1 MYCRGIVGKSADF
14 ASLRSRVAATSRL
27 VSSRHVGANSI
38 ASNAGLMTRNTGLQN
53 LVVRHSSS
61 SQSASVTGLESV
73 VLIRLPT
80 MATSQLRRSGFASAN
95 FCGSQPLSAEA
106 GLGVRLFHSSRY
118 AFAEDQNNAPRKSP
132 YQIFVDT
139 FREEWNK
146 SKELQDNI
154 KALQDETGKMSDS
167 DAYRKAKDAYEKAR
181 SGTSAASS
189 MTAETLKKAGKVVG
203 DAAST
208 AWESPIVK
216 TTRQA
221 VNTTAETVD
230 KATAPIR
237 ETKIYKE
244 VKEVIDDGSSR
255 RYGGFEERE
264 LRRKRR
270 AEREA
275 RRLKEELKSGNSAS
289 TKSAAENPDA
299 GTNVVVH
306 KDAAWKE
313 SWYDFKSNSSLFQSL
328 NSIKQRID
336 ESDNAVVST
345 FRGIA
350 DRIGG
355 FFAETEFAQV
365 TRMFRDIDPTFQ
377 VEGFLNEVRDYILP
391 EVIDAYVKGDD
402 EALKLWL
409 SEAPYNIWH
418 ASAKQFREAGLY
430 SAGRVLDIRGVDIAN
445 ARILAPSDIPVLVI
459 SCRAQEVHIYKSIK
473 TGEVAAGTEDH
484 IQQSTYAMVI
494 TRIKEEIDDP
504 ETKGWRILEL
514 VRGQT
519 RDWM

>member
-1 MYCRGIVGKSADF
+1 MYCRGIVGKGADC

-27 VSSRHVGANSI
+27 ASSRHVGVNSI
-38 ASNAGLMTRNTGLQN
+38 ATNTGLMTRKTVLQN
-53 LVVRHSSS
+53 LTVRHSSS
-61 SQSASVTGLESV
+61 SQSASVRGVESV
-73 VLIRLPT
+73 VSIRLPT

-95 FCGSQPLSAEA
+95 FCGSQSLSGEA
-106 GLGVRLFHSSRY
+106 GLGVRLFHSSGS

-154 KALQDETGKMSDS
+154 KALQDETGKMSES
-167 DAYRKAKDAYEKAR
+167 DAYRKAKEAYEKAR

-189 MTAETLKKAGKVVG
+189 KTAETFKKAGKVVG

-275 RRLKEELKSGNSAS
+275 RRLKEQLKSGNGVSNQSA
-289 TKSAAENPDA
+289 TENPDA

-313 SWYDFKSNSSLFQSL
+313 SWDDFKSNSSLFQSL

-336 ESDNAVVST
+336 ESDNALLST

-365 TRMFRDIDPTFQ
+365 TRMFRDIDPSFQ
-377 VEGFLNEVRDYILP
+377 VEGFLNEVREYILP

>member
-1 MYCRGIVGKSADF
+1 MYSRGIVGRLPE
-14 ASLRSRVAATSRL
+14 LRSRLVARAGLS
-27 VSSRHVGANSI
+27 SSRHVGANRI
-38 ASNAGLMTRNTGLQN
+38 VSNADLMTRNGVLPDLLVRYSSNLQSPAAGSFERP
-53 LVVRHSSS
+53 VGS
-61 SQSASVTGLESV
+61 
-73 VLIRLPT
+73 IRSNV
-80 MATSQLRRSGFASAN
+80 AASQLRRLGSAAGGLQSFSG
-95 FCGSQPLSAEA
+95 QTA
-106 GLGVRLFHSSRY
+106 GLPVVRLFHSSRS
-118 AFAEDQNNAPRKSP
+118 APAEDQNNAPRKSP
-132 YQIFVDT
+132 YQVFVDT

-154 KALQDETGKMSDS
+154 KALQDETGKMSES
-167 DAYRKAKDAYEKAR
+167 EAYRKAKEAYDRAM

-216 TTRQA
+216 STREA
-221 VNTTAETVD
+221 VNQTAETVD

-237 ETKIYKE
+237 ETQIYKE
-244 VKEVIDDGSSR
+244 VRDVIDDGSSR

-264 LRRKRR
+264 IRRKRR

-275 RRLKEELKSGNSAS
+275 KRLQQALKNGTVSN
-289 TKSAAENPDA
+289 TTVAENPNS
-299 GTNVVVH
+299 GTSVVLH
-306 KDAAWKE
+306 KDSAWKE
-313 SWYDFKSNSSLFQSL
+313 SWDDFKSKSSIFQSI

-336 ESDNAVVST
+336 ESDGAIIST

-355 FFAETEFAQV
+355 LFAETEFAQV
-365 TRMFRDIDPTFQ
+365 TRMFREIDPGFQ
-377 VEGFLNEVRDYILP
+377 VEGFLNEVREYILP

-430 SAGRVLDIRGVDIAN
+430 SAGRVLDIRAVDIAS
-445 ARILAPSDIPVLVI
+445 ARILAPSDIPVMVI
-459 SCRAQEVHIYKSIK
+459 SCRAQEVHIYKTLK

-494 TRIKEEIDDP
+494 TRIKEEMDDP

-519 RDWM
+519 RDWT